1 MSYDSSAQRKSL
13 AVDRQDE
20 APAGEATVRGTSSP
34 APVGT
39 TDETPFEAIRAIA
52 RQGIDVLGDAYLAGS
67 WTTPHL
73 DQTMAALFSEPAPA
87 GASLPLSQRL
97 ARHGRVLRYLVTA
110 GIYNL
115 QQGAGSLEVAH
126 RHYDLGNDLF
136 EAMLDSSMT
145 YTSGLWRSAKT
156 LEEAQ
161 RAKLDALCKK
171 MELQPGM
178 SVLDIG
184 CGWGNFAE
192 YAAREYGVTVTG
204 ITISTEQARYARE
217 RCSGLPV
224 TILEQ
229 DYRHVQGSFDR
240 VVSIEMIEAVGKKNL
255 GVFFDTIHR
264 SLKPDGLLALQAIS
278 AETVTRYSSRRIDE
292 FLLWI
297 LRHIFPN
304 GYLPTL
310 PELMAP
316 ARSAFVLENLDNLGN
331 SYEKTLLAWEK
342 NFADRWSTLS
352 HRYDEQFYRMWRF
365 YLLSCAALFRIRM
378 TNVYQIVYRKAPQ
391 R

>member
-1 MSYDSSAQRKSL
+1 MPYDSSAQRQPIEI
-13 AVDRQDE
+13 DPRNE
-20 APAGEATVRGTSSP
+20 ALTEELIPRGTTPSTVSKM
-34 APVGT
+34 T
-39 TDETPFEAIRAIA
+39 RHTPFEAIQTIA
-52 RQGIDVLGDAYLAGS
+52 RQGIDVLGDAYMTGS

-73 DQTMAALFSEPAPA
+73 DQTMAAIFSESPLA
-87 GASLPLSQRL
+87 GPPLPLSNRL

-110 GIYNL
+110 GLCNL

-136 EAMLDSSMT
+136 EAMLDRSMT
-145 YTSGLWRSAKT
+145 YTSGVWRGAKT

-171 MELQPGM
+171 MDLQPGM

-192 YAAREYGVTVTG
+192 YAAREYGVLVTG

-217 RCSGLPV
+217 RCAGLTV

-229 DYRHVQGSFDR
+229 DYRHVQGTFDR

-264 SLKPDGLLALQAIS
+264 SLKPNGLLALQAIS
-278 AETVTRYSSRRIDE
+278 AETVTRYSSRRLDE

-310 PELMAP
+310 PELMTP
-316 ARSAFVLENLDNLGN
+316 ARSAFVLESLDNLGD

-342 NFADRWSTLS
+342 HFVEQWSTLS
-352 HRYDEQFYRMWRF
+352 HRYDEQFFRMWRF

-378 TNVYQIVYRKAPQ
+378 THVYQIVYRRAPQ

>member
-1 MSYDSSAQRKSL
+1 MSYQSSAQRHLSDPERHEETGIPS
-13 AVDRQDE
+13 VPSSR
-20 APAGEATVRGTSSP
+20 PSTSN
-34 APVGT
+34 
-39 TDETPFEAIRAIA
+39 TDTSFETIQAIA
-52 RQGIDVLGDAYLAGS
+52 CQGIDVLGDAFMAGS
-67 WTTPHL
+67 WTTPNL
-73 DQTMAALFSEPAPA
+73 DQTMAALFAEPTPA
-87 GASLPLSQRL
+87 GASLPLAHRL

-110 GIYNL
+110 GLCNL

-136 EAMLDSSMT
+136 EAMLDRSMT
-145 YTSGLWRSAKT
+145 YTSGLWRGATT
-156 LEEAQ
+156 LEDAQ
-161 RAKLDALCKK
+161 RAKLDALCEKLALK
-171 MELQPGM
+171 PGM

-192 YAAREYGVTVTG
+192 HAARAYGVTVVG

-217 RCSGLPV
+217 RCAGLPV

-229 DYRHVQGSFDR
+229 DYRHVQGTFDR

-264 SLKPDGLLALQAIS
+264 SLKPNGLFALQAIS
-278 AETVTRYSSRRIDE
+278 AETVTRYSTRRLNE

-310 PELMAP
+310 PELMTP
-316 ARSAFVLENLDNLGN
+316 ARSAFILENLDNLGD
-331 SYEKTLLAWEK
+331 SYEKTLLAWEQ
-342 NFADRWSTLS
+342 NFTKRWSTLS
-352 HRYDEQFYRMWRF
+352 KRYDERFYRMWRF

-378 TNVYQIVYRKAPQ
+378 THVYQIVYRKAPQ
-391 R
+391 RT